1 MFNLQLHLQAETERR
16 LKQIFQWIP
25 DEEIFAQNFIA
36 YEIAE
41 LNRAI
46 VNLQLDLRE
55 FEMRYQQLSQD
66 FYQQFQQ
73 GLVGDN
79 EDFIVWAGLY
89 EMLKNNEKYLR
100 ELQ

>member
-1 MFNLQLHLQAETERR
+1 M
-16 LKQIFQWIP
+16 
-25 DEEIFAQNFIA
+25 
-36 YEIAE
+36 
-41 LNRAI
+41 
-46 VNLQLDLRE
+46 NLQLDLRE
-55 FEMRYQQLSQD
+55 FEIRYQQLSQD

-73 GLVGDN
+73 GLLGDN